1 MKQPGFMML
10 ETIIAVSALAL
21 LGIFSIQ
28 IMTTYATRVR
38 ALKTEYEVL
47 LQVKKHTDQ
56 QLFFPVQKNNQL
68 LPTPDQTIPIKTQFL
83 EIQSK
88 SSLKPFSNVLK
99 LFCVS
104 GRKESED
111 MVTSLV
117 SFIIASPKQETSTP

>member
-56 QLFFPVQKNNQL
+56 QLFFPLQKNNQL

-83 EIQSK
+83 EIQPK
-88 SSLKPFSNVLK
+88 SSLKPFNNILK

-111 MVTSLV
+111 TVTSLV